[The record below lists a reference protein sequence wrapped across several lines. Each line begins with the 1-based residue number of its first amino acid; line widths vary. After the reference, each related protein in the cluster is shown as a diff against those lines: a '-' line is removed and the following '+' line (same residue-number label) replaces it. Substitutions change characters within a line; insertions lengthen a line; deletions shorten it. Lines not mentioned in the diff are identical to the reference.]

1 MRSRSTDPDAWSALA
16 IAARDER
23 TETAWAAFVRAT
35 QADVWRLCAHLDSL
49 DRADDLA
56 QETYVRVFRSLPSYR
71 AEAPVRAW
79 LFSILRRVVA
89 DDIAARQ
96 RSRRASLAQ
105 TVAAV
110 PDHQDWV
117 AVRQL
122 VDQLDEDRRVAF
134 VLTQLRGYSYAE
146 AAVACGCPVG
156 TIRSRVARARE
167 GLAGWLADE
176 PVRDALPA

>member
-1 MRSRSTDPDAWSALA
+1 MRSRSTDLDAWSALA

-56 QETYVRVFRSLPSYR
+56 QETYVRVFRSLPGYR
-71 AEAPVRAW
+71 GEAPVRAW

-96 RSRRASLAQ
+96 RSRRP
-105 TVAAV
+105 TVARAAAV

-122 VDQLDEDRRVAF
+122 LELLDEDRRAAF

-176 PVRDALPA
+176 PVRGALPA